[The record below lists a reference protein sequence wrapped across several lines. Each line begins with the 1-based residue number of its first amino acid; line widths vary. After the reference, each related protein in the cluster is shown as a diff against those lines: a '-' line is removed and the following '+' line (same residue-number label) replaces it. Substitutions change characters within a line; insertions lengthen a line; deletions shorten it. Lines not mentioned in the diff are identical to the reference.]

1 MKNFKFNIRLFES
14 EAPNNTFAADL
25 EPAISVDFVSR
36 INSNI
41 RELQNV
47 LGIADLEPMSAGTT
61 IKMWK
66 MEQVNT
72 PAQVG
77 EGQEIGLTKI
87 KRVLADTKELILK
100 KYRRNTSAEA
110 IQKVGR
116 DMAINKTDE
125 KLISGIQ
132 KEIKNDFYR
141 MLATGT
147 GEESAETFQS
157 ALSKAWAYLKK
168 FHEDEDAS
176 PVYFVSAD
184 DVADYLGHAQITT
197 QQAFGVTYI
206 QDFLGLGTVAIVP
219 SFEAGTVIAT
229 AKENLH
235 GAYIPANSGD
245 VARTFGLTSDT
256 TGLVGM
262 THQPITSNATIDTLV
277 MSGVLF
283 YPEML
288 DGIVKVAIGAAEE
301 PGETEE
307 TDV

>member
-1 MKNFKFNIRLFES
+1 MEKIKFNIQLFAETNMT
-14 EAPNNTFAADL
+14 AAADL
-25 EPAISVDFVSR
+25 DPAISVDFVSK
-36 INSNI
+36 ITSNI
-41 RELQNV
+41 HELQQV
-47 LGIADLEPMSAGTT
+47 LGIADMEAMPAGTT
-61 IKMWK
+61 IKLWK

-72 PAQVG
+72 PDQVAEG
-77 EGQEIGLTKI
+77 ETINLTKVER
-87 KRVLADTKELILK
+87 KAAGTVELILK

-132 KEIKNDFYR
+132 KEIKNAFYA

-147 GEESAETFQS
+147 GDKNAETFQS
-157 ALSKAWAYLKK
+157 ALSTAWAYLKK

-176 PVYFVSAD
+176 PIYFVSAD
-184 DVADYLGHAQITT
+184 DVAGYLGSAQITT
-197 QQAFGVTYI
+197 QQAFGMTYI
-206 QDFLGLGTVAIVP
+206 QDFLGLGTVVIVP

-245 VARTFGLTSDT
+245 VARSFGLTSDT
-256 TGLVGM
+256 TGLIGM
-262 THQPITSNATIDTLV
+262 KHSADDTNATINTLV
-277 MSGVLF
+277 MSGVVF

-288 DGIVKVAIGAAEE
+288 DGIVKVAIGDIEVS
-301 PGETEE
+301 
-307 TDV
+307 D

>member
-1 MKNFKFNIRLFES
+1 MENIKFNIQLFG
-14 EAPNNTFAADL
+14 ADPTNNTFAADL

-47 LGIADLEPMSAGTT
+47 LGIADLDPMSAGTT

-72 PAQVG
+72 PEQVG
-77 EGQEIGLTKI
+77 EGQEIALTKI
-87 KRVLADTKELILK
+87 QRVAAGTKELVLK

-132 KEIKNDFYR
+132 KEIKYDFYA
-141 MLATGT
+141 MLAEGT
-147 GEESAETFQS
+147 GEENAATFQS
-157 ALSKAWAYLKK
+157 GLSKAWAYLKK

-176 PVYFVSAD
+176 PIYFVSAD
-184 DVADYLGHAQITT
+184 DVAAYLGSAQITT
-197 QQAFGVTYI
+197 QQAFGMTYI
-206 QDFLGLGTVAIVP
+206 QDFLGLGTVVIVP
-219 SFEAGTVIAT
+219 AFEAGKVIAT
-229 AKENLH
+229 AKENLR

-245 VARTFGLTSDT
+245 VARTFGLTSDS
-256 TGLVGM
+256 TGLIGM
-262 THQPITSNATIDTLV
+262 THQPITTNATIDTLV

-283 YPEML
+283 YPERV
-288 DGIVKVAIGAAEE
+288 DGIVQVAIGAAA
-301 PGETEE
+301 E

>member
-1 MKNFKFNIRLFES
+1 MKNFKFDIQCFAS
-14 EAPNNTFAADL
+14 EAMNTFAADL

-66 MEQVNT
+66 MVQVNT
-72 PAQVG
+72 PEQVG
-77 EGQEIGLTKI
+77 EGQEIGLTNI
-87 KRVLADTKELILK
+87 QRVAAGTKELVLK

-132 KEIKNDFYR
+132 KEIKNDFYA

-147 GEESAETFQS
+147 GGKSAATFQS
-157 ALSKAWAYLKK
+157 ALSTAWAYLKK

-176 PVYFVSAD
+176 PIYFVSAD
-184 DVADYLGHAQITT
+184 DVADYLGNAQITT
-197 QQAFGVTYI
+197 QQAFGMTYI
-206 QDFLGLGTVAIVP
+206 QDFLGLGTVVIVP
-219 SFEAGTVIAT
+219 AFPAGGVIAT
-229 AKENLH
+229 AKENLR

-245 VARTFGLTSDT
+245 VARTFGLTSDS
-256 TGLVGM
+256 TGLIGM
-262 THQPITSNATIDTLV
+262 THQPITSNATIDTLA

-283 YPEML
+283 YPEHV
-288 DGIVKVAIGAAEE
+288 DGIVKVAIGS
-301 PGETEE
+301 
-307 TDV
+307 DV